1 MERYSNE
8 IRLIVTAKLKTTK
21 DVKIYI
27 TQTEKDIKNITNLR
41 QKYRNRLRNCK
52 NDDLIKEYKEKQIKN
67 GQEDITKTNK
77 KDRYAR

>member
-8 IRLIVTAKLKTTK
+8 IRLIVTAKLKTTE

-27 TQTEKDIKNITNLR
+27 TQTEKDIKDITNLR

-52 NDDLIKEYKEKQIKN
+52 NDDLN
-67 GQEDITKTNK
+67 
-77 KDRYAR
+77 